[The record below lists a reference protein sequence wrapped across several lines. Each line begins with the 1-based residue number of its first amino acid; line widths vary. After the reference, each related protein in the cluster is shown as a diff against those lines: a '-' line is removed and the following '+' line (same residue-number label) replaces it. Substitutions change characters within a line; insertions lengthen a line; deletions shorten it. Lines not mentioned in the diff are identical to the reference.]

1 LTEFILFGGT
11 TEGRES
17 AALLAG
23 SGHETLVCV
32 ASAYGEAMLE
42 PQAHLTVQAR
52 PLDEEAMAS
61 LLRQH
66 RPRLVMDATHP
77 YADGVSASLRRAC
90 GREGMPYLRIVRPAM
105 PEDGCLYF
113 DDLPG
118 LVSYLNNSRDLI
130 FSTLGGK
137 EASALSAV
145 EQAAERIFLRVLPRV
160 ESLNACLDACF
171 LPAHIICMQG
181 PFSKELNRA
190 MFAETKAQILVTK
203 ETGAAGGFPEKVEA
217 ARELDMRVAVLRRPP
232 DTDGITVTELANRL
246 KEGSL

>member
-1 LTEFILFGGT
+1 MFGGT

-90 GREGMPYLRIVRPAM
+90 GREGTPYLRIVRPAV

-203 ETGAAGGFPEKVEA
+203 ETGVAGGFPEKVEA
-217 ARELDMRVAVLRRPP
+217 ARELGMRVAVLRRPP
-232 DTDGITVTELANRL
+232 DTDGITVKELANRL

>member
-1 LTEFILFGGT
+1 
-11 TEGRES
+11 
-17 AALLAG
+17 
-23 SGHETLVCV
+23 
-32 ASAYGEAMLE
+32 MLE

>member
-1 LTEFILFGGT
+1 MFGGT